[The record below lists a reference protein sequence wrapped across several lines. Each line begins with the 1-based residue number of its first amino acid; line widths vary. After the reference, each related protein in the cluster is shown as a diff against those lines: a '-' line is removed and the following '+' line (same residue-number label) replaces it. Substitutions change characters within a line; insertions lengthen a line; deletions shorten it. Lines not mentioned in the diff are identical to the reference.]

1 MFTLFRAQVTRQELV
16 KDGVVAAFLQV
27 IYIAFIAIF
36 FMIADTA
43 FPDDS
48 WLIVVGVVAFLILLV
63 LSVAISG
70 VLLFGYPLYYA
81 LQKKYSEAL
90 AILLITCGALLAI
103 FAFLVLGAL
112 LAAIIA

>member
-16 KDGVVAAFLQV
+16 KDGVIAAFLQV
-27 IYIAFIAIF
+27 VYIAFVAVF

-48 WLIVVGVVAFLILLV
+48 WLVVVGVVAFLILLV
-63 LSVAISG
+63 LSVAVSG
-70 VLLFGYPLYYA
+70 MLLFGYPMYYA
-81 LQKKYSEAL
+81 LQKKYPEAL
-90 AILLITCGALLAI
+90 AILLVTCGTLLAI

-112 LAAIIA
+112 LGAIIS